1 MATINIPDMLCADPL
16 YGSVYRMLFNGGSWY
31 EADQMYWRI
40 LQKQATLGLQ
50 EIVKTKPTANNR
62 EKAETLLGKLK
73 ETTTQLWPQEDSMA
87 VFQRAEQ
94 VVKLWTPAAK
104 ATVVKTQHKN
114 NTFALLG
121 DDEE

>member
-1 MATINIPDMLCADPL
+1 
-16 YGSVYRMLFNGGSWY
+16 MLFNGGSWY

-40 LQKQATLGLQ
+40 LQNQVTLGLQ
-50 EIVKTKPTANNR
+50 EIVKTKPTTNNR

-87 VFQRAEQ
+87 VFQRVEQ
-94 VVKLWTPAAK
+94 VVKVWTPAPK
-104 ATVVKTQHKN
+104 TTVVKTQHKN